1 MAKDKKS
8 GDNKDMLK
16 GMSMIERVAHFC
28 VLIGEEAT
36 VKVFQ
41 HMQKNLVEDITT
53 AITHISSI
61 DKEISLAVLD
71 EFHLFT
77 RSKGFISSGGYEY
90 AKDIL
95 YKSLGKAEADAVLA
109 KLSRIKLASQA
120 FSYLDAINPKQLS
133 DFIKDE
139 SPQTIA
145 VVLAHMDAIHAAEV
159 LVQLE
164 EDIKVKVTMQMA
176 TIKDVSPDVV
186 RTISV
191 VLEKKLES
199 LLSSIV
205 DVGGVKV
212 VADMLNRLGPKS
224 QDILKNIN
232 GIDTSLATKIKE
244 NMFVFED
251 LLKLDPEYI
260 MKVLQNVDTGD
271 VAVAM
276 KNAAEE
282 DMDNVTSAMSQ
293 RARDRFKEE
302 FEMLTKVKIKDIEV
316 AQRKMLDVA
325 QKLIEEGVIDR
336 EMEEEE

>member
-1 MAKDKKS
+1 MTDVS
-8 GDNKDMLK
+8 EVLK
-16 GMSMIERVAHFC
+16 GMSMLDKVANFC

-36 VKVFQ
+36 VKIFQ
-41 HMQKNLVEDITT
+41 HLPKNTVEDIS
-53 AITHISSI
+53 THITMINSI
-61 DKEISLAVLD
+61 DKDTSLAVLE

-77 RSKGFISSGGYEY
+77 RSKSFISSGGYDY
-90 AKDIL
+90 AKEIL
-95 YKSLGKAEADAVLA
+95 YKSLGKSEADEVLS
-109 KLSRIKLASQA
+109 KLSRMKLASQSFA
-120 FSYLDAINPKQLS
+120 YLDAINPKQLC

-145 VVLAHMDAIHAAEV
+145 VILSHMEAPKAADVLM
-159 LVQLE
+159 QLE

-191 VLEKKLES
+191 ILEKKLES

-232 GIDTSLATKIKE
+232 GVDTSLATKIKE

-251 LLKLDPEYI
+251 LLKLDTEYV
-260 MKVLQNVDTGD
+260 MKILQNVDTGD

-276 KNAAEE
+276 KNATDD
-282 DMDNVTSAMSQ
+282 DMLKITSSMSQ
-293 RARDRFKEE
+293 RASDRFKEE
-302 FEMLTKVKIKDIEV
+302 FEMLTKVKIKDIEA

-325 QKLIEEGVIDR
+325 QKMIEEGTIDR
-336 EMEEEE
+336 DMDE

>member
-1 MAKDKKS
+1 MS
-8 GDNKDMLK
+8 ESSEILK
-16 GMSMIERVAHFC
+16 GMSMLDKVAHFC

-36 VKVFQ
+36 VKIFQ
-41 HMQKNLVEDITT
+41 HLPKNTVEDIST
-53 AITHISSI
+53 AVTLINSV
-61 DKEISLAVLD
+61 DKETSLAVLE

-77 RSKGFISSGGYEY
+77 RSKSFISSGGYDY
-90 AKDIL
+90 AKEIL
-95 YKSLGKAEADAVLA
+95 YKSLGKGEADEVLA
-109 KLSRIKLASQA
+109 KLSRMKLAAQSFA
-120 FSYLDAINPKQLS
+120 YLDAINPKQLC

-145 VVLAHMDAIHAAEV
+145 VILSHMEASKAADVLM
-159 LVQLE
+159 QLE

-191 VLEKKLES
+191 ILEKKLES

-232 GIDTSLATKIKE
+232 GVDTSLATKIKE

-251 LLKLDPEYI
+251 LLNLESEYI
-260 MKVLQNVDTGD
+260 MKILQNVDTGD

-276 KNAAEE
+276 KNATE
-282 DMDNVTSAMSQ
+282 DDMLKVTSSMSS
-293 RARDRFKEE
+293 RAGDRFKEE
-302 FEMLTKVKIKDIEV
+302 FEMLTKVKIKDIEA

-325 QKLIEEGVIDR
+325 QKMIEEGVIDR
-336 EMEEEE
+336 DMDE

>member
-1 MAKDKKS
+1 
-8 GDNKDMLK
+8 
-16 GMSMIERVAHFC
+16 
-28 VLIGEEAT
+28 
-36 VKVFQ
+36 
-41 HMQKNLVEDITT
+41 
-53 AITHISSI
+53 
-61 DKEISLAVLD
+61 
-71 EFHLFT
+71 
-77 RSKGFISSGGYEY
+77 
-90 AKDIL
+90 
-95 YKSLGKAEADAVLA
+95 
-109 KLSRIKLASQA
+109 
-120 FSYLDAINPKQLS
+120 
-133 DFIKDE
+133 
-139 SPQTIA
+139 
-145 VVLAHMDAIHAAEV
+145 
-159 LVQLE
+159 
-164 EDIKVKVTMQMA
+164 MQMA

-251 LLKLDPEYI
+251 LLKLDSEYI
-260 MKVLQNVDTGD
+260 MKVLQNVDTAD

-276 KNAAEE
+276 KNATEE
-282 DMDNVTSAMSQ
+282 DMESVTSSMSA
-293 RARDRFKEE
+293 RAKDRFLEE
-302 FEMLTKVKIKDIEV
+302 FEMLTKVKIKDIEA

-336 EMEEEE
+336 DMEDEE

>member
-1 MAKDKKS
+1 MMDDSAKEL
-8 GDNKDMLK
+8 LK
-16 GMSMIERVAHFC
+16 GMSMLDKVAHFC
-28 VLIGEEAT
+28 VLIGEEST
-36 VKVFQ
+36 VKIFQ
-41 HMQKNLVEDITT
+41 HLPKQMVEDIS
-53 AITHISSI
+53 THITMINSI
-61 DKEISLAVLD
+61 DKETSLAILE

-77 RSKGFISSGGYEY
+77 RSKAFISSGGYDY

-95 YKSLGKAEADAVLA
+95 YKSLGKNEADEVLA
-109 KLSRIKLASQA
+109 KLSRMKLAAQSFA
-120 FSYLDAINPKQLS
+120 YLDGINPKQLS

-145 VVLAHMDAIHAAEV
+145 VILSHLEPPKAAEV
-159 LVQLE
+159 LQQLE

-186 RTISV
+186 RTISL

-212 VADMLNRLGPKS
+212 VADMLNRLGPKA

-232 GIDTSLATKIKE
+232 GVDTTLATKIKE

-251 LLKLDPEYI
+251 LLNLESEYI
-260 MKVLQNVDTGD
+260 MKILQNVDTAD

-276 KNAAEE
+276 KNATDE
-282 DMDNVTSAMSQ
+282 DMTKITGAMSQ
-293 RARDRFKEE
+293 RASERFKEE
-302 FEMLTKVKIKDIEV
+302 FEMLTKVKIKDIEA

-325 QKLIEEGVIDR
+325 QKMIEEGVIDR
-336 EMEEEE
+336 DMDE

>member
-1 MAKDKKS
+1 MAEKKEQS
-8 GDNKDMLK
+8 FHDLIK
-16 GMSMIERVAHFC
+16 GMSMMDKVARFF

-36 VKVFQ
+36 IKIFQ
-41 HMQKNLVEDITT
+41 HLPKETVEEIST
-53 AITHISSI
+53 AITQITSI
-61 DKEISLAVLD
+61 DKDTSLAILE
-71 EFHLFT
+71 EFHLYT
-77 RSKGFISSGGYEY
+77 RTKGFIRSGGYDFARE
-90 AKDIL
+90 IL
-95 YKSLGKAEADAVLA
+95 YKSLGKGEADEVLA
-109 KLSRIKLASQA
+109 KLSRLQLASQS

-139 SPQTIA
+139 SPHTIA
-145 VVLAHMDAIHAAEV
+145 VILSHMEAPKSAEV
-159 LVQLE
+159 LMQLDE
-164 EDIKVKVTMQMA
+164 EVRVKVTMQMA

-232 GIDTSLATKIKE
+232 GVDTSLATKIKE

-251 LLKLDPEYI
+251 LLNLETEYI
-260 MKVLQNVDTGD
+260 MKVLQNVETGD

-276 KNAAEE
+276 KNAPDE
-282 DMDNVTSAMSQ
+282 DMEKITSAMSQ

-302 FEMLTKVKIKDIEV
+302 FEMLNKVKIKDIEA

-325 QKLIEEGVIDR
+325 QKMIEDGIIDR
-336 EMEEEE
+336 EMDE

>member
-1 MAKDKKS
+1 MNS
-8 GDNKDMLK
+8 ENYEILK
-16 GMSMIERVAHFC
+16 GMSMLEKVAHFC

-36 VKVFQ
+36 VKIFQ
-41 HMQKNLVEDITT
+41 HLPKHVVEDISTQ
-53 AITHISSI
+53 ITMISSV
-61 DKEISLAVLD
+61 DKETSLAILE

-77 RSKGFISSGGYEY
+77 RSKSFISSGGYDY
-90 AKDIL
+90 AREIL
-95 YKSLGKAEADAVLA
+95 YKSLGKGEADEVLA
-109 KLSRIKLASQA
+109 KLSRMKLAAQSFA
-120 FSYLDAINPKQLS
+120 YLDAINPKQLS

-145 VVLAHMDAIHAAEV
+145 VILSHMEAPKAAEV
-159 LVQLE
+159 LQQLD

-212 VADMLNRLGPKS
+212 VADMLNRLGPKA

-232 GIDTSLATKIKE
+232 GVDTSLATKIKE

-251 LLKLDPEYI
+251 LLNLDSEYI
-260 MKVLQNVDTGD
+260 MKILQNVDTAD

-276 KNAAEE
+276 KNATE
-282 DMDNVTSAMSQ
+282 DDMLKITSAMSQ
-293 RARDRFKEE
+293 RASERFKEE
-302 FEMLTKVKIKDIEV
+302 FEMLTKVKIKDIEA
-316 AQRKMLDVA
+316 AQRKMLDVS
-325 QKLIEEGVIDR
+325 QKMIEEGIIDR
-336 EMEEEE
+336 EMDE

>member
-1 MAKDKKS
+1 MAEIDR
-8 GDNKDMLK
+8 DILK
-16 GMSMIERVAHFC
+16 GMSMLEKVAKFC

-36 VKVFQ
+36 VKIFQ
-41 HMQKNLVEDITT
+41 HLPKHIVEQISTSITQ
-53 AITHISSI
+53 INSI
-61 DKEISLAVLD
+61 DKEISLAILD
-71 EFHLFT
+71 EFHLYT
-77 RSKGFISSGGYEY
+77 KSKGFISSGGFDY

-95 YKSLGKAEADAVLA
+95 YKSLGKGEADDVLA
-109 KLSRIKLASQA
+109 KLSRLKLASQS

-145 VVLAHMDAIHAAEV
+145 VILSHMEPHGSAEV
-159 LVQLE
+159 LEKLE
-164 EDIKVKVTMQMA
+164 EDVKVKVTMQMA

-232 GIDTSLATKIKE
+232 GIDTTLATKIKE

-251 LLKLDPEYI
+251 LLNLDSEYL
-260 MKVLQNVDTGD
+260 MKILQNVETAD

-276 KNAAEE
+276 KNATEE
-282 DMDNVTSAMSQ
+282 DMEKITGSMSS
-293 RARDRFKEE
+293 RASDRFKEE
-302 FEMLTKVKIKDIEV
+302 FEMLTKVKIKDIE
-316 AQRKMLDVA
+316 ASQRKMLDVA

-336 EMEEEE
+336 DMDES

>member
-1 MAKDKKS
+1 MSEQNDI
-8 GDNKDMLK
+8 LK
-16 GMSMIERVAHFC
+16 GMSMLDKVAHFC

-36 VKVFQ
+36 VKIFQ
-41 HMQKNLVEDITT
+41 YLPKHIVEDIST
-53 AITHISSI
+53 AITLITSI
-61 DKEISLAVLD
+61 DKETSLAVLE

-77 RSKGFISSGGYEY
+77 KSKAFISSGGYNY

-95 YKSLGKAEADAVLA
+95 YKSLGKGEADEVLA
-109 KLSRIKLASQA
+109 KLSRMKLAAQSFA
-120 FSYLDAINPKQLS
+120 YLDAINPKQLS

-145 VVLAHMDAIHAAEV
+145 VILSHMEAPQAAEV
-159 LVQLE
+159 LQQLD

-232 GIDTSLATKIKE
+232 GVDTTLATKIKE

-251 LLKLDPEYI
+251 LLNLDAEYV
-260 MKVLQNVDTGD
+260 MKILQNVDTAD

-276 KNAAEE
+276 KNATEE
-282 DMDNVTSAMSQ
+282 DMSKITGAMSQ
-293 RARDRFKEE
+293 RASDRFKEE
-302 FEMLTKVKIKDIEV
+302 FEMLTKVKIKDIEA

-325 QKLIEEGVIDR
+325 QKMIEEGVIDR
-336 EMEEEE
+336 DMDE